1 MGKGNNN
8 NATVVEPVVSDTT
21 DTGLGG
27 NQGLG
32 SVATELGLG
41 GETPVGSGEIS
52 FQDNSQSQLSQNGDV
67 PPTGPAEVNT
77 VVLNDPGFSSDPVK
91 APPPPPQIDTS
102 GLATTAGMDAGF
114 GGVNTNVNTGF
125 ADVGNQLNTL
135 GDGQAVLGA
144 GQGVLASGI
153 DTANTGITGLGT
165 SLDTIGSNVTDS
177 VNTLGTKMGDQFTA
191 AGTQLDTGLGQ
202 IEDVLKSQFGLST
215 DQITKLSQDVLSG
228 QTSINEVLES
238 MSGKQDTYYGGLAEG
253 QSNIQSGLGGLQTN
267 LGDLRTKYD
276 SDTTLANQTR
286 TDMMNNITGGFAENR
301 DARQMDANTATRE
314 RTATNNLIKQ
324 TAATPP
330 TSSQISYANSARNMA
345 TGVGASTPEGVAM
358 QNDFLA
364 KLGNMRSALGSPG
377 LDTNIAQMYNEITS
391 SFDANGKL
399 VADSTDGAGN
409 RKARA
414 IDADGNLFIGTFNN
428 VGQRTDQKSL
438 NLNPAFSTI

>member
-8 NATVVEPVVSDTT
+8 NSSVVEPVVSNTADASSV
-21 DTGLGG
+21 G
-27 NQGLG
+27 NQGIG
-32 SVATELGLG
+32 TAANELGFG
-41 GETPVGSGEIS
+41 GTPPEGSETS
-52 FQDNSQSQLSQNGDV
+52 FQTNETFSSDV
-67 PPTGPAEVNT
+67 VPEAGPEVVTIN
-77 VVLNDPGFSSDPVK
+77 NANPGFSTGTP
-91 APPPPPQIDTS
+91 APAPPPPQIDTS

-114 GGVNTNVNTGF
+114 GGVNTNLNSGF
-125 ADVGNQLNTL
+125 ADVGTQLSGLET
-135 GDGQAVLGA
+135 GQGA
-144 GQGVLASGI
+144 LATNQGVLATGI
-153 DTANTGITGLGT
+153 DTVNTGIGGLGSDISDLGT
-165 SLDTIGSNVTDS
+165 SVTDNVTALDTKI
-177 VNTLGTKMGDQFTA
+177 GDQFTA

-228 QTSINEVLES
+228 QTSINEVLAS

-253 QSNIQSGLGGLQTN
+253 QSNLQSGLGGLQTN

-301 DARQMDANTATRE
+301 DARQMDANTAARE

-345 TGVGASTPEGVAM
+345 TGVGATTPEGVAM

-414 IDADGNLFIGTFNN
+414 IDAEGNLFIGTFNN

-438 NLNPAFSTI
+438 NLNQAFSTI